1 MKEPIDIEKIYNTYV
16 DDLYSYA
23 TYLGFDSDL
32 VMDAIHDVFVNL
44 FSSERPISEIQ
55 NPKFYL
61 IRSVRNRLINAS
73 KSKQKNV
80 ELSQI
85 ENTKKDAL
93 DIENKMIDEENA
105 LLIKEKINRMLAT
118 LTKRQQEIIYLRYVQ
133 EYDYNRIAQ
142 IMNITPGA
150 CRKLVHKAIQRL
162 KETYLILPLLL
173 SLI

>member
-61 IRSVRNRLINAS
+61 IRSV
-73 KSKQKNV
+73 
-80 ELSQI
+80 
-85 ENTKKDAL
+85 D
-93 DIENKMIDEENA
+93 
-105 LLIKEKINRMLAT
+105 
-118 LTKRQQEIIYLRYVQ
+118 
-133 EYDYNRIAQ
+133 
-142 IMNITPGA
+142 
-150 CRKLVHKAIQRL
+150 
-162 KETYLILPLLL
+162 
-173 SLI
+173 